1 MTDGLLCALAV
12 LAVAWT
18 GPVLAEEA
26 SGIWT
31 EDSLEASTALAGSS
45 LTASERARSRNWG
58 LTQVEW
64 HRYRQLMQGIRAS
77 VSPVTI
83 SPVEVLG
90 IHARDAAE
98 RRKYAERW
106 AQAMHEDVER
116 ILAFQRAYDEA
127 VRRLY
132 PNEPLIDIR
141 RLPEPGRQ
149 GDTLGLQ
156 DRVLFFTRK
165 DCSGCDDLL
174 DRLLGQLDRIAGID
188 LYIAGVE
195 EGNGQAIRDW
205 AALRGIDPGL
215 VRSRRITL
223 NFEGGMLQR
232 LTHGQGKTPHML
244 RRRGDAL
251 SELRASEF

>member
-1 MTDGLLCALAV
+1 MTDGFRCTLAV
-12 LAVAWT
+12 LAVAWA

-26 SGIWT
+26 SST
-31 EDSLEASTALAGSS
+31 RTADSLEASTALAGSS
-45 LTASERARSRNWG
+45 LTASEWARSTSWG

-77 VSPVTI
+77 VSPATI

-141 RLPEPGRQ
+141 RLPESGRQ

-205 AALRGIDPGL
+205 AASRGIDPGL

>member
-1 MTDGLLCALAV
+1 MTDGLRCALAV
-12 LAVAWT
+12 LLLAWIAPAA
-18 GPVLAEEA
+18 GQEA
-26 SGIWT
+26 SGIRT
-31 EDSLEASTALAGSS
+31 QDSLEASTALAGSL
-45 LTASERARSRNWG
+45 LTASERARSASWG

-64 HRYRQLMQGIRAS
+64 RRYRQLMQGIRAS
-77 VSPVTI
+77 VSPATI

-98 RRKYAERW
+98 RRRYAERW

-132 PNEPLIDIR
+132 PNEPLIDVL
-141 RLPEPGRQ
+141 RLPGPGRQ
-149 GDTLGLQ
+149 GATLGPQ

-165 DCSGCDDLL
+165 DCPGCDDLL

-188 LYIAGVE
+188 LYLAGVE
-195 EGNGQAIRDW
+195 EGDGQAIRDW
-205 AALRGIDPGL
+205 AARRGIDPGL

-223 NFEGGMLQR
+223 NFEGGMLKR
-232 LTHGQGKTPHML
+232 LSRGQGRIPHML
-244 RRRGDAL
+244 RRRGDEL
-251 SELRASEF
+251 TVLRASEF

>member
-1 MTDGLLCALAV
+1 MTDGLRCALAV
-12 LAVAWT
+12 LAIAWT

-26 SGIWT
+26 SGVRIR
-31 EDSLEASTALAGSS
+31 DSLEASTALAGSS
-45 LTASERARSRNWG
+45 LTASERARSRSWG

-77 VSPVTI
+77 VSPATI

-132 PNEPLIDIR
+132 PNEPLIDVR
-141 RLPEPGRQ
+141 RLPEPGLQ
-149 GDTLGLQ
+149 GGNLGVQ

-165 DCSGCDDLL
+165 DCPGCDDLL
-174 DRLLGQLDRIAGID
+174 HRLLGQLDRIAGID

-205 AALRGIDPGL
+205 AARRGIDPGL

-232 LTHGQGKTPHML
+232 LTHGQGQIPHML

>member
-1 MTDGLLCALAV
+1 MTDGLRCALAV

-26 SGIWT
+26 YGVRIR
-31 EDSLEASTALAGSS
+31 DSLEASTALAGSS
-45 LTASERARSRNWG
+45 LTASERARSRSWG

-132 PNEPLIDIR
+132 PNEPLIDTR

-149 GDTLGLQ
+149 GGGLGLQ

-205 AALRGIDPGL
+205 AASRGIDPGL